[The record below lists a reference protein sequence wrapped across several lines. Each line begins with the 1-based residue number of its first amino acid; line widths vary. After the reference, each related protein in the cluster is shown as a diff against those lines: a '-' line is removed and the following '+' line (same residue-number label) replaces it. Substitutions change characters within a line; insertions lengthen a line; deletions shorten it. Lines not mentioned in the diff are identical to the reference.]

1 MLVILPTQVLFNLQN
16 KLISISSYIALIT
29 GAILGASLRY
39 IVTFFQYNILG
50 MPFSTVFVNIL
61 GSLIAGIFLNKFIGN
76 SYLLIYVGF
85 LGSFTTLSSFN
96 IELFNLMN
104 NQLYLKSF
112 LFFFSNIFLSF
123 LFFFIG
129 FYFFNKN

>member
-1 MLVILPTQVLFNLQN
+1 M
-16 KLISISSYIALIT
+16 ISISSYLALLT
-29 GAILGASLRY
+29 GAMIGASLRY
-39 IVTFFQYNILG
+39 LVSTFEYNIMG
-50 MPFSTVFVNIL
+50 VPASTLIVNLL
-61 GSLIAGIFLNKFIGN
+61 GSIIAGIFLNKFTGT
-76 SYLLIYVGF
+76 SYFLIYIGV

-112 LFFFSNIFLSF
+112 VFFFSNIFISF
-123 LFFFIG
+123 LFFVIG